1 MALICSEEQQAMLRH
16 EADSGYEKA
25 PSAKRF
31 CEDIENN
38 NSLNNFKSSH
48 GSASRNRGEMAA
60 QYSSNAKGVLAQC
73 LVTGAVLL
81 LATGGGMPIGY
92 SAVMLPQLSEP
103 NSTVR
108 VNQELGSWIASIHS
122 LATPFGSLMSG
133 PLIEAIGRRGC
144 LQLSAIPICVGWL
157 IIGFS
162 RSVTSILVGRVI
174 CGLSVGLMAVPAQV
188 WLGET
193 ADTGLRG
200 VLVCGGFAAY
210 CLGILLVYILGAS
223 FNWDLVAFYGI
234 ALPVFS
240 FIAFCLLPE
249 SPVWLIKRKKIEKA
263 RKALLW
269 LRGGDAEQTNT
280 EVAMLEARITADL
293 VERQRQV
300 VDVSL
305 RQRISSMMSVV
316 RDPGVLK
323 PLIIINVFNILQLCS
338 GTYIIVFYAVNLVQ
352 DMDGGSVDNYLAAVV
367 TAVVR
372 FVFSIV
378 SCVMFL
384 RIRRRIV
391 AISSAL
397 GTAVAS
403 LVLAGYMLARQ
414 EGSSVDSYLLATF
427 LLVYVA
433 ANTVGLVTLPALMVG
448 ELIPMRARGIGGGC
462 CFFIFNLFMFLITK
476 CFPAVN
482 NAIGV
487 TGIFTVFGI
496 FSLLVA
502 IFLYLFLPETK
513 SSTLEEIE
521 DYFKVRRICSSNEVS
536 SYIGR
541 SDGLRCAQFECVFTA
556 K

>member
-521 DYFKVRRICSSNEVS
+521 DYFKQSNLLWVTREGNQRRNTITV
-536 SYIGR
+536 
-541 SDGLRCAQFECVFTA
+541 DKT
-556 K
+556 